1 MGKIQITIA
10 ILTAALLFSL
20 SPLPSQAAEFNKDFI
35 VSDAEFTDSTSLSA
49 AKIQEFLDLQSGILK
64 HYSVTD
70 SDGVKKTAAQLIFEA
85 AIKYRISPRVL
96 LTTIQKETSMLS
108 RTSFSKP
115 SGCVVKTAQGT
126 TWPCQGSPEYWAE
139 WLLFY
144 GWCEDSSRCYFGS
157 QYLEQYRGLSKQISL
172 AASGYRRYLDKI
184 AEEGF
189 TISYW
194 GPGITKT
201 ITCIDS
207 DWYPVRLRGICQ
219 PGAKVNITP
228 VNAATSALYTYT
240 PHPGGN
246 KGFWSI
252 WNGYNFSYRRLYPDG
267 SLLRAK
273 GNSTIY
279 LIQNGVKRPFVSTAA
294 FLSRYSYTSVIPVS
308 NDQLFFYENGRSIK
322 YANYS
327 LLRTP
332 NGVMFLLVDD
342 TVRPIAGMKTFA
354 AAGFQREEIVKVG
367 AEDLAEYIKGELITT
382 ENIYP
387 SGRLMQS
394 RSTGVIFFVQDGIRH
409 VVPSKQ
415 IYKSQFGKRRANP
428 VTEETLNTYPMGD
441 PVGFKD
447 GELVQH
453 SSGGPAYFIS
463 NGQRREIAD
472 WNAAKAYKFDLIWKN
487 LIKTTMRSLEVHPL
501 GEKLRAEV
509 DPVVQI
515 ASQ

>member
-1 MGKIQITIA
+1 MGKTQITIA

-20 SPLPSQAAEFNKDFI
+20 PPLPSQAAEFNKDFI

-49 AKIQEFLDLQSGILK
+49 VKIQEFLDLQTGILK
-64 HYSVTD
+64 SFSMVTA
-70 SDGVKKTAAQLIFEA
+70 DGTTKSAAQIIADA
-85 AIKYRISPRVL
+85 AVKNGISPRVI
-96 LTTIQKETSMLS
+96 LTTIQKESSMLS
-108 RTSFSKP
+108 RTSFP
-115 SGCVVKTAQGT
+115 SGQQYYLDWVV
-126 TWPCQGSPEYWAE
+126 
-139 WLLFY
+139 FY
-144 GWCEDSSRCYFGS
+144 GWCDSCSSGS
-157 QYLEQYRGLSKQISL
+157 NKGFENQIN
-172 AASGYRRYLDKI
+172 AAAAAFRRYLDKI
-184 AEEGF
+184 AAVGY

-194 GPGITKT
+194 GPGITKN
-201 ITCIDS
+201 IPCISS
-207 DWYPVRLRGICQ
+207 DQSRGICTA
-219 PGAKVNITP
+219 GTTISITP

-279 LIQNGVKRPFVSTAA
+279 LIQNGIKRPFVSTAA

-409 VVPSKQ
+409 LVPSKQ

-428 VTEETLNTYPMGD
+428 ATEETLNTYPMGD

-487 LIKTTMRSLEVHPL
+487 LIKTTVRSLAVHPL